1 MERCSSTAADGR
13 YAWCMSVRRALFEP
27 PSDAHGA
34 AWVLAVLIGSGGLY
48 GLILSV
54 AVPEFAGGAVTSA
67 IVVFVVCIACSLAML
82 RFRDHIPPR
91 WWVIAPFL
99 AVAAVVS
106 SNIATSDATTG
117 SQLFLLWPGLYA
129 ALYLN
134 LPQTVAVVV
143 TAMAGEAA
151 VVLTILPGWRG
162 VTDLTGMMLAAVMTA
177 LVIRQLRHRVGL
189 LVRALE
195 AQALEDQLTGLP
207 NRRALEMAVSSAL
220 LRYERHGEPV
230 TLLTLDLDRFKEIND
245 RLGHSGGDRALREV
259 ARCLR
264 GSLRAVDT
272 VARLG
277 GDEFVVLLPGCD
289 RGSAPGVAD
298 KLRATVAEAVP
309 GVTVSVGTA
318 TVSETMRDA
327 DALYRAS
334 DAALYAAKNGGRNRV
349 TAAA

>member
-1 MERCSSTAADGR
+1 
-13 YAWCMSVRRALFEP
+13 MSVRRALFEP

-34 AWVLAVLIGSGGLY
+34 AWVLAVMFGSGGLY
-48 GLILSV
+48 GVLMSIV
-54 AVPEFAGGAVTSA
+54 VPELAGGAVGGA
-67 IVVFVVCIACSLAML
+67 LVVFAVCIACSLAML

-99 AVAAVVS
+99 AVATVAS

-117 SQLFLLWPGLYA
+117 SQLFLLWPVLYA

-134 LPQTVAVVV
+134 LPQTIAMLI
-143 TAMAGEAA
+143 TAMAGEAM

-162 VTDLTGMMLAAVMTA
+162 LTDLTGMVLVAVMTA
-177 LVIRQLRHRVGL
+177 LVIRQLRRRVGV

-207 NRRALEMAVSSAL
+207 NRRALEMAVASAL
-220 LRYERHGEPV
+220 LRYERNREPV
-230 TLLTLDLDRFKEIND
+230 TILTLDLDRFKEIND
-245 RLGHSGGDRALREV
+245 RLGHAGGDRALCDV
-259 ARCLR
+259 ATCLR
-264 GSLRAVDT
+264 ESLRAVDT

-277 GDEFVVLLPGCD
+277 GDEFVVVLAGCD
-289 RGSAPGVAD
+289 REAAPLVAD
-298 KLRATVAEAVP
+298 KLRATVAASVP

-318 TVSETMRDA
+318 TVSETVRDA
-327 DALYRAS
+327 NALYRAS